1 MKDAWRDKNGNVIRI
16 AIYWQKED
24 VLETA
29 KEMKIK
35 LTDEEVSEVLETV
48 LDSHDAMFGINNVFN
63 MKVITLA
70 SAKGGVAKSASAI
83 SISYV
88 LSQLGYKVLLIDAD
102 PQNAVTRHFVNDAT
116 QIEHKTLRQ
125 LFLKKQYIHD
135 CLIPAYDGVDLLPG
149 QLRLLNIEKELADE
163 NNPLFILHDVLIEV
177 DNGYDFCVIDIA
189 EVLDNIGI
197 KKLRVL
203 TAMKDKTV
211 KYEILDRLITG

>member
-1 MKDAWRDKNGNVIRI
+1 VYGEYGSFCPSTNEIRLCTDSEQVFLHEMSHTI
-16 AIYWQKED
+16 DEHLENYKIIDYGFGE
-24 VLETA
+24 LETA

-63 MKVITLA
+63 MKVITLS

-88 LSQLGYKVLLIDAD
+88 LSQLGYKVLLIDTD

-125 LFLKKQYIHD
+125 LFLKN
-135 CLIPAYDGVDLLPG
+135 
-149 QLRLLNIEKELADE
+149 NI
-163 NNPLFILHDVLIEV
+163 FM
-177 DNGYDFCVIDIA
+177 IA
-189 EVLDNIGI
+189 
-197 KKLRVL
+197 
-203 TAMKDKTV
+203 
-211 KYEILDRLITG
+211 